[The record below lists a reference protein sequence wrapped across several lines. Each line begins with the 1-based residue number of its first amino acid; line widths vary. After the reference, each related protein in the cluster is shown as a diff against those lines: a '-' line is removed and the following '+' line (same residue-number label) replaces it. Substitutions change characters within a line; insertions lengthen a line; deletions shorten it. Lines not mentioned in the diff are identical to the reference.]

1 MNFDEKMAKEME
13 DFKGKYHKEISD
25 YEKIGNEE
33 NYRKIIINLQGLG
46 KFKIKEYPN
55 KIIGIE
61 LGKTTVYF
69 SFYSFNYWDC
79 NVEMDQY
86 LNGKK
91 YNLYASIDT
100 EFINFEELENM
111 AECIK
116 EIKNIIDEVIGY

>member
-1 MNFDEKMAKEME
+1 MNFDEKMAKETE

>member
-13 DFKGKYHKEISD
+13 EFNRKYGKEISD
-25 YEKIGNEE
+25 YKKIGNEE
-33 NYRKIIINLQGLG
+33 NYRKVIINLQSLG

-61 LGKTTVYF
+61 LGKTTIYF

-79 NVEMDQY
+79 NVEITQY

-91 YNLYASIDT
+91 YNLYASTDT
-100 EFINFEELENM
+100 KFISLEELENM